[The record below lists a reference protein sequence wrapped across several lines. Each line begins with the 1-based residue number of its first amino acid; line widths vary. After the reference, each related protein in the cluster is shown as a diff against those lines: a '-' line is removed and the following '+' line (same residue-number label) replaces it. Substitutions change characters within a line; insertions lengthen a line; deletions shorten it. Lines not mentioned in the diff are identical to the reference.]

1 MSWFFGVVVV
11 RYQDMDH
18 GRTTCGFER
27 TGMQVSI
34 QGDDG
39 HELKPFETGEICVIG
54 PAVFAGYIGGGTV
67 LADAIA
73 TFSMAYADQSGREHV
88 RLVDAVR
95 QGTVDATFED

>member
-1 MSWFFGVVVV
+1 M
-11 RYQDMDH
+11 
-18 GRTTCGFER
+18 
-27 TGMQVSI
+27 
-34 QGDDG
+34 
-39 HELKPFETGEICVIG
+39 
-54 PAVFAGYIGGGTV
+54 FAGYIGGGTV